1 MPKTQGIWEWG
12 CPYHCD
18 TGTDNKAYVPQW
30 VWVSSFG
37 TITLQFLPFSSRFNF
52 PIFREIGKRAFSL
65 VCGTSHWS
73 VHDTAILKTEMP
85 WDLGTVLGNPGYGIS
100 LENWELIAESI
111 TAAGSAYQNPKE
123 SQTLGELAQIEGE
136 ENAIIMES
144 LIIRE
149 RILGIN
155 NKFLLLLI
163 RTVSFQHLGR
173 KNFSTYL
180 SLRLHA
186 IKI

>member
-1 MPKTQGIWEWG
+1 M
-12 CPYHCD
+12 
-18 TGTDNKAYVPQW
+18 
-30 VWVSSFG
+30 
-37 TITLQFLPFSSRFNF
+37 
-52 PIFREIGKRAFSL
+52 
-65 VCGTSHWS
+65 
-73 VHDTAILKTEMP
+73 
-85 WDLGTVLGNPGYGIS
+85 
-100 LENWELIAESI
+100 ENWELIAESI

-123 SQTLGELAQIEGE
+123 SQTLEELAQIEGK

-144 LIIRE
+144 LVIRE

-155 NKFLLLLI
+155 NKFLLPLI
-163 RTVSFQHLGR
+163 RTVSFQHLWR